1 MLLRQSLALMVLAT
15 TLTGCATIISDKT
28 QPLTVQATCNGESV
42 ENATCQLTNS
52 KGVFIVKTPGTVSVH
67 KAWGNMAIDCK
78 KGDARGAIT
87 VQSSS
92 TAGTWGNVI
101 AGGIIG
107 AVVDAKTGAGYE
119 YNNSV
124 VVPLQGDCPSS

>member
-1 MLLRQSLALMVLAT
+1 MKKPYVLPLVLSSVA
-15 TLTGCATIISDKT
+15 LTGCATITSDKT
-28 QPLTVQATCNGESV
+28 QPLTVQTICNGSSV

-52 KGVFIVKTPGTVSVH
+52 KGVFIVQTPGTVSVH
-67 KAWGNMAIDCK
+67 KAYGDMAIDCK

-92 TAGTWGNVI
+92 TTNTWGNVI
-101 AGGIIG
+101 AGGVIG

-119 YNNSV
+119 YSNSI
-124 VVPLQGDCPSS
+124 VVPLQGTCPSG